1 MQKQRANIM
10 QEYNDSNHISKS
22 TTGSVKVK
30 NQRAAVVKV

>member
-1 MQKQRANIM
+1 MQKQRVNIM
-10 QEYNDSNHISKS
+10 QEYNDSNHISKY